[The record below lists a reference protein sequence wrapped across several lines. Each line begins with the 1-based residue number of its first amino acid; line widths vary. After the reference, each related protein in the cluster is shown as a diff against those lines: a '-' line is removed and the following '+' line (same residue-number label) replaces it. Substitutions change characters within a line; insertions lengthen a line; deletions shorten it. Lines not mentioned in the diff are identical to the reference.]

1 MRLAAECSCGAT
13 QKTQPKMM
21 VFKTQKKTNVH
32 SDEFDHRFPSR
43 IIINKRDIAY
53 ITTKRADLVRGF
65 VAVIMDDGTEYF
77 SDHPLKNFVEFMPDA
92 LQINRATVIPC
103 DKILATNEWLYVYAG
118 SEEEPF
124 EISDNF
130 RDEVKRAVTMVCT
143 LPKKHE
149 KRLP

>member
-1 MRLAAECSCGAT
+1 MKNAHDVCACGAP
-13 QKTQPKMM
+13 QPRKMM
-21 VFKTQKKTNVH
+21 VFKSQKKTNIN
-32 SDEFDHRFPSR
+32 SDDFDHRFPSR
-43 IIINKRDIAY
+43 IIINKSDIAY
-53 ITTKRADLVRGF
+53 ITTRRGDLLRGF
-65 VAVIMDDGTEYF
+65 VSVIMDDGTEYF
-77 SDHPLKNFVEFMPDA
+77 SDHPLKNFVEFMPNA

-124 EISDNF
+124 EISDSF